1 MSKLSMLVAGV
12 AGYVLGAKAGRTR
25 YEQIR
30 NASQKV
36 TGNPKVR
43 EAAHKAQETVQ
54 THAPGVADK
63 VTSVASTAAS
73 KVRPGSGGDHAAETG
88 WPADPAT
95 TTTSG
100 TSPSSGRA

>member
-1 MSKLSMLVAGV
+1 MSKMSMLVAGV

-36 TGNPKVR
+36 TSNPKVQ
-43 EAAHKAQETVQ
+43 EAAHKASETVQ
-54 THAPGVADK
+54 AKAPHMKDK
-63 VTSVASTAAS
+63 VTQAAS
-73 KVRPGSGGDHAAETG
+73 KVRPGNHGGEHAAETG

-95 TTTSG
+95 PSG
-100 TSPSSGRA
+100 TSPSSSYPGGSV